1 VEARLVERGKDHGNT
16 HTILVPEDDE
26 EGGVS
31 PSVKR
36 YGPRKRG
43 EKVGCG
49 WAGLRLRE
57 REGERLGGEEMGCG
71 LEG

>member
-1 VEARLVERGKDHGNT
+1 MVQDKARREGCAVVGKDQKGEAA
-16 HTILVPEDDE
+16 HTSCVPEDDE

-31 PSVKR
+31 PWLKR

-49 WAGLRLRE
+49 WAAR
-57 REGERLGGEEMGCG
+57 
-71 LEG
+71 